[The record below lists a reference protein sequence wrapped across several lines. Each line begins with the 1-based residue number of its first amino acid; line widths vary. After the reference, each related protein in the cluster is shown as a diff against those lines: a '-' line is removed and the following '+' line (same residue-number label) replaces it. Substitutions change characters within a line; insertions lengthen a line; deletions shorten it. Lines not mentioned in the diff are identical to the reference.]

1 MASKENDDR
10 LDEIIKLIKGVS
22 AQHNADFQKLDNRLS
37 NFEKLMDFIN
47 SQFENFKYTTENLLK
62 ANTELEKRNE
72 YLSKDLKQVKKE
84 LETSIKQL
92 NDLEQYG
99 RRDCI
104 EISGIPQEENENAE
118 ALIIKT
124 GAMHDIPVEPKDIQA
139 CHRLGKRHDA
149 PIICKFL
156 NRKMAT
162 AFLAAK
168 KHTKKPFRGDK
179 LGFKDLPECKIY
191 INESL
196 TKRNK
201 DLMYKVRMKK
211 QENNWKFIWSRNRT
225 IYARKDENSEFLRI
239 NDEKDIGKMV

>member
-47 SQFENFKYTTENLLK
+47 SQFENFKHTTENLLK
-62 ANTELEKRNE
+62 TNTELEKRNE
-72 YLSKDLKQVKKE
+72 DLSKDLKQLKKE

-104 EISGIPQEENENAE
+104 EISGILQEKNENVE
-118 ALIIKT
+118 ALIIKS
-124 GAMHDIPVEPKDIQA
+124 GAILDIPVESKDIQA
-139 CHRLGKRHDA
+139 CYRLGRRHNA

-156 NRKMAT
+156 NRKTAT

-168 KHTKKPFRGDK
+168 KNTKSLSGEKN
-179 LGFKDLPECKIY
+179 LASKITW
-191 INESL
+191 N
-196 TKRNK
+196 
-201 DLMYKVRMKK
+201 VR
-211 QENNWKFIWSRNRT
+211 FT
-225 IYARKDENSEFLRI
+225 
-239 NDEKDIGKMV
+239 

>member
-1 MASKENDDR
+1 MA
-10 LDEIIKLIKGVS
+10 
-22 AQHNADFQKLDNRLS
+22 
-37 NFEKLMDFIN
+37 FIN
-47 SQFENFKYTTENLLK
+47 SQFENFKHTTENLLK
-62 ANTELEKRNE
+62 AYTELEKRNE
-72 YLSKDLKQVKKE
+72 DLSKDLKQIKKE

-104 EISGIPQEENENAE
+104 EISGIPQKKNENVE
-118 ALIIKT
+118 AQYCAIL
-124 GAMHDIPVEPKDIQA
+124 DIPVESKDIQA

-156 NRKMAT
+156 NRKTAT

-168 KHTKKPFRGDK
+168 KHTKKPFRGEK
-179 LGFKDLPECKIY
+179 LGFKVHPEYKIY

-211 QENNWKFIWSRNRT
+211 QEITGNLYGLETEQFMLEKMKILNFSESTTKKTLGKWFSGILFSICFQIIMYHSVFT
-225 IYARKDENSEFLRI
+225 YIYFSAK
-239 NDEKDIGKMV
+239 